1 MSQVAGKKVLITGG
15 ASGIGRLLALKAA
28 ALGATVLVWDIDD
41 DNLERVGQEIRG
53 RGQAVHTYH
62 CDVSRREEVYRV
74 AGEIKTELGPVDIL
88 VNNAGVVS
96 GQPFLEC
103 TDDQCQRSMD
113 VNAMAHF
120 WTVRAFL
127 PEMIRQNSGHVVTIA
142 SAAGIIGVSRM
153 VDYCASKAACFGF
166 DEALRMEIRRNRW
179 KIRTTVVCPYFI
191 DTGMFEGVR
200 TRFSFLLPILKEE
213 DVVEGIMRA
222 ILKNKRRL
230 IMPPMVYSVWF
241 LRLLPV
247 RVFDLAADI
256 MGINSAM
263 TTFKGRSKAAREE
276 RTS

>member
-1 MSQVAGKKVLITGG
+1 MA
-15 ASGIGRLLALKAA
+15 
-28 ALGATVLVWDIDD
+28 D
-41 DNLERVGQEIRG
+41 
-53 RGQAVHTYH
+53 
-62 CDVSRREEVYRV
+62 
-74 AGEIKTELGPVDIL
+74 EIKTALGPVDIL

-96 GQPFLEC
+96 GRPFLEC
-103 TDDQCQRSMD
+103 TDDQCRRSMD

-127 PEMIRQNSGHVVTIA
+127 PDMIRQNSGHIVTIA
-142 SAAGIIGVSRM
+142 SAAGIIGVSKM

-213 DVVEGIMRA
+213 DVAEGIMRA
-222 ILKNKRRL
+222 VQKNKKRL
-230 IMPPMVYSVWF
+230 IMPLMVYSVWF

-247 RVFDLAADI
+247 WVFDLAADI

-263 TTFKGRSKAAREE
+263 TTFKGRSKAVREE